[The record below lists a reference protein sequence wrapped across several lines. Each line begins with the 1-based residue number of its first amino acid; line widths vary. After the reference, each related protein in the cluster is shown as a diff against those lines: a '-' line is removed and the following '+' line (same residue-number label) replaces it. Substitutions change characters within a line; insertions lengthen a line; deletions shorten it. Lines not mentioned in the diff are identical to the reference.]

1 MPPLN
6 LLNPETPEIVAD
18 DRKRAQL
25 SIDDLV
31 YANKIH
37 DRGVSRHFPNS
48 LQFVAN
54 LRGGRPPMEENLLCA
69 HPIATI

>member
-37 DRGVSRHFPNS
+37 DRGVIQNRILFRRAGIN
-48 LQFVAN
+48 A
-54 LRGGRPPMEENLLCA
+54 E
-69 HPIATI
+69 